1 MYASCGTQVHLAC
14 MGGQDIWQRS
24 NRQCLWCISKCNNPI
39 PIKATLIVCP
49 NAIVSQW
56 EEEIHKHVVSGKL
69 NVCIYKGIQ
78 VQEEYYHPFHFEHYD
93 VVLTT
98 YQVLRN
104 ELSHTDIQRR
114 TSKFKKRY
122 VAKPSPLTSIQW
134 WRVCMDEA
142 QMVESSTA
150 KAAEMA
156 LKLSTINKWA
166 ISGTPFVKGS
176 GLVDLYGL
184 LLFLKVNP
192 WGLYRAWFR
201 HAVQLPIENVTQNS
215 EGAKEFL
222 GNLLSQFMWRSS
234 KSDVQQEI
242 NVPPQSDITYR
253 LKFSATERHFY
264 ELQKKECK
272 SVAAKILDQMKDVS
286 KQIDERSIEKI
297 AAPLLRLRTS
307 LLSSTGR
314 HIWNHTVA
322 SEDTNANVKNLI
334 YTNRQGKR
342 RL

>member
-1 MYASCGTQVHLAC
+1 MPKYALNGGILADEMGLGKTIETISLILLHPRKDFSTDSYGDTIIGQSRRIIPKMSWQIRNSIAYNADNSFGCICGDKSKQLQGEATDICSSCGTQVHVAC

-24 NRQCLWCISKCNNPI
+24 NRQCLWCISKGNNPT

-49 NAIVSQW
+49 NAIISQW
-56 EEEIHKHVVSGKL
+56 EEEIQKHVVPSKL

-78 VQEEYYHPFHFEHYD
+78 AQEEYYHPFHFENYD

-156 LKLSTINKWA
+156 LKLSTIHKWA

-176 GLVDLYGL
+176 GLADLYGL
-184 LLFLKVNP
+184 LLFLKVHP

-201 HAVQLPIENVTQNS
+201 HAVQVPIENETQYS

-222 GNLLSQFMWRSS
+222 GF
-234 KSDVQQEI
+234 I
-242 NVPPQSDITYR
+242 ITIY
-253 LKFSATERHFY
+253 
-264 ELQKKECK
+264 
-272 SVAAKILDQMKDVS
+272 VA
-286 KQIDERSIEKI
+286 
-297 AAPLLRLRTS
+297 
-307 LLSSTGR
+307 
-314 HIWNHTVA
+314 
-322 SEDTNANVKNLI
+322 
-334 YTNRQGKR
+334 
-342 RL
+342 